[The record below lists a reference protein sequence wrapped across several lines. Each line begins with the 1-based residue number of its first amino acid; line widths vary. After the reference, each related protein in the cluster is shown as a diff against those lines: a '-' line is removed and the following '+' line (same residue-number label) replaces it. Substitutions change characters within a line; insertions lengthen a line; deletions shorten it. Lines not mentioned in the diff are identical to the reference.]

1 MRVEDLI
8 LAALA
13 NTKDEGLDDLTLK
26 KLLPGNINDEARI
39 QGLNALV
46 QRSRVQVMQRQ
57 MTGLPFFKFISED
70 MSLKLRDLAA
80 EE

>member
-1 MRVEDLI
+1 MQVEDLI

-13 NTKDEGLDDLTLK
+13 NTKDDGLDDLSLK

-39 QGLNALV
+39 QSLNTLV

-70 MSLKLRDLAA
+70 MGLKLRDLAA

>member
-1 MRVEDLI
+1 MQVEELI
-8 LAALA
+8 LTALA
-13 NTKDEGLDDLTLK
+13 NTKDNGLDDLTLK

-39 QGLNALV
+39 QALNALV

-70 MSLKLRDLAA
+70 MGLKLRDLAA

>member
-1 MRVEDLI
+1 MQVEDLI

-13 NTKDEGLDDLTLK
+13 NTKDDGLDDLSLK
-26 KLLPGNINDEARI
+26 KLLPGNINDETRI
-39 QGLNALV
+39 QSLNTLV

-70 MSLKLRDLAA
+70 MGLKLRDLAA

>member
-1 MRVEDLI
+1 MQVEELI
-8 LAALA
+8 LTALA
-13 NTKDEGLDDLTLK
+13 NTKDDGLDDLTLK

-39 QGLNALV
+39 QALNALV

-70 MSLKLRDLAA
+70 MGLKLRDLAA

>member
-1 MRVEDLI
+1 MQVEDLI

-13 NTKDEGLDDLTLK
+13 NTKDDGLDDLTLK

-39 QGLNALV
+39 QALNALV

-70 MSLKLRDLAA
+70 MGLKLRDLAA

>member
-1 MRVEDLI
+1 MQVEDLI

-13 NTKDEGLDDLTLK
+13 NTKDDGLDDLTLK
-26 KLLPGNINDEARI
+26 KLLPCNINDEARI
-39 QGLNALV
+39 QSLNTLV

-70 MSLKLRDLAA
+70 MGLKLRDLAA